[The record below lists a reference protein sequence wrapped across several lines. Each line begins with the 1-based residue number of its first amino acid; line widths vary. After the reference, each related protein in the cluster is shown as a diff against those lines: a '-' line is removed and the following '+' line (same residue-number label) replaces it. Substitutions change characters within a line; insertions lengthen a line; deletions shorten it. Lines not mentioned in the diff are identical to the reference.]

1 MRVGLSLKL
10 TGLLVAMVTAAVSVV
25 GYVALQQ
32 SEEALSRAAFARL
45 SGVLASR
52 SEAMAS
58 SLDSVRKSMLVQTNG
73 TKIESAIHA
82 LSAAFEMDPKTRA
95 NLRRDFVE
103 NNEFPDAPYRMLKSA
118 SGGRY
123 NLYHRRFQEYMKS
136 IVDGNLFDDVILV
149 SGLGDVVY
157 SYNKDDEFA
166 RNVADAELS
175 GTPIAQ
181 VFAAAVARGEA
192 ALKSGDALE
201 TIERSS
207 LLVVSDFAAVP
218 HKKGGHHLFVAAPV
232 LKAIEGANRVA
243 GVLIYQVPAS
253 ALLGPF
259 TDVASLGRTG
269 EALLVAGDGRLV
281 NARREISKG
290 APGDTAPET
299 RSHARAQAGESGTV
313 FEPTPAGQ
321 VLAVAFTPF
330 EFLGKT
336 WSAIVLQDRSEAL
349 RDVFELR
356 NRILMSGGIVLGLLL
371 IAALALAAPVIRKI
385 RILSTTL
392 MSMAE
397 GRLDKDI
404 PFRTRR
410 DEVGDIAR
418 AVTRMN
424 ARLQDDA
431 RRREDAVRSLQDT
444 AAAERAGALDD
455 LSREFSDSVMD
466 VVSTVLAASRDLR
479 RTADGMRESVDRSI
493 VDCDTVGNAVNETS
507 RRLSDVNDDSGRIG
521 TGFQQVIVSVDDAAA
536 VATNAAD
543 LAAQASRTV
552 ETLSENAS
560 AIGDIVELISSIA
573 DQTNLLALNAT
584 IEAARAGEAGKGFA
598 VVANEVK
605 MLAAQTRKATEEISS
620 QIDRIRSET
629 GTAVHAISGINDV
642 IGRVTEAVRE
652 TSSNV
657 GGQRETIASIV
668 SHVTAAETD
677 ARSMEEAMTNVS
689 QSIRQAGEAA
699 SGVLDASAGLDREAD
714 RMRENVARFLEHM
727 RVA

>member
-82 LSAAFEMDPKTRA
+82 LSAAFEMDPKTRT

-207 LLVVSDFAAVP
+207 LLVASDFAAVP
-218 HKKGGHHLFVAAPV
+218 HKKGGQHLFVAAPV

-281 NARREISKG
+281 NARREISEG
-290 APGDTAPET
+290 APGDAAPET

-466 VVSTVLAASRDLR
+466 VVSSVLAASRDLR

-507 RRLSDVNDDSGRIG
+507 RRLSDVHDDSGRIG
-521 TGFQQVIVSVDDAAA
+521 TGFQQVIVSVDGAAA

-699 SGVLDASAGLDREAD
+699 SGVLDASAGLDREAG
-714 RMRENVARFLEHM
+714 RMRENVTRFLEHM